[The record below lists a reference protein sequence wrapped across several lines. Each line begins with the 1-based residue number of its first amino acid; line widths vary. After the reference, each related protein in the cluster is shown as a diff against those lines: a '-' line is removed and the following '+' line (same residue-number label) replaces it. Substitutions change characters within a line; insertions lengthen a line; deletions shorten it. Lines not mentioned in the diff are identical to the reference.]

1 MEMDVKAPTPRTPR
15 AGVPAAGAERAEPRP
30 TDVAPDAPAGGE
42 APTEQRIFDAALEV
56 FARKGRDGARMQEI
70 ADHAEINRA
79 LLHYYFRSKAQL
91 YEAVFAH
98 GFRQFIGSLRQS
110 LKADLSFEDALRTF
124 VSGYIDYIHEH
135 QDMARLMLNE
145 CLCGGEALLEH
156 MGAALSEPDEF
167 PGFMMQERIRVAHEA
182 GEIRDQDPEHTM
194 LTIVSAC
201 LFPFVA
207 LPTVRLFHP
216 EVVEDF
222 DRFVE
227 ARKRHVVQLLLGGL
241 RPDGEAT

>member
-1 MEMDVKAPTPRTPR
+1 MKR
-15 AGVPAAGAERAEPRP
+15 AETTRRGGAVPAAGGSDATGAPPEAEAS
-30 TDVAPDAPAGGE
+30 G
-42 APTEQRIFDAALEV
+42 TEQRIFDAALEV

-79 LLHYYFRSKAQL
+79 LLHYYFRSKSQL

-98 GFRQFIGSLRQS
+98 GFKQFISGLSQSLRAEQ
-110 LKADLSFEDALRTF
+110 SFEDALRTF
-124 VSGYIDYIHEH
+124 VHGYMDYIHGH

-145 CLCGGEALLEH
+145 CLCGGPILETYLS
-156 MGAALSEPDEF
+156 AAMTKRDEF
-167 PGFMMQERIRVAHEA
+167 PGLMMEDRIRASSAA
-182 GEIRDQDPEHTM
+182 GEIRDVDPEHTM

-207 LPTVRLFHP
+207 VPTVRLFHP

-222 DRFVE
+222 DAFVE
-227 ARKRHVVQLLLGGL
+227 ARKQHVVDLLLRGL
-241 RPDGEAT
+241 QPDAAPR

>member
-1 MEMDVKAPTPRTPR
+1 MEIDVNAPNSGTPR
-15 AGVPAAGAERAEPRP
+15 AGAAAAGKAGSAA
-30 TDVAPDAPAGGE
+30 TDVASAPRGDAE

-98 GFRQFIGSLRQS
+98 GFRQFIRSLRQS
-110 LKADLSFEDALRTF
+110 LTADLSFEDALTTF

-145 CLCGGEALLEH
+145 CLCGGEVLLEY

-167 PGFMMQERIRVAHEA
+167 PGFLMQERIRVAQEA

-241 RPDGEAT
+241 EPVPEGT